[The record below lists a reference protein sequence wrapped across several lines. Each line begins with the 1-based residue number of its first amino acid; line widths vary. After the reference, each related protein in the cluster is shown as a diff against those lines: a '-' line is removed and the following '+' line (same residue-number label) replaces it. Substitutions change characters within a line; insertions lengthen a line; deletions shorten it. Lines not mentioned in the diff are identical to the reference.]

1 MTAEAEPVAQTV
13 LRALDT
19 GLERWISENGK
30 GSRSAG
36 ARLRKAIQEV
46 RERNEHATG
55 AILGLLRN
63 VGELAPV
70 LLIIDEFGKNLE
82 AFARESQ
89 DSDLFLLQEIAE
101 IAGGA
106 KPAPVFTL
114 TLQHLAWD
122 EYASDA
128 SRAQR
133 REWAKIQGRF
143 EDIAFVESSTQVR
156 ALIARG
162 IQHADDRPFSD
173 AVVAWSRTQHARLR
187 ELGIVALRLL
197 INRQAGPG
205 AEQVA
210 RSAD

>member
-19 GLERWISENGK
+19 GLERWISENRM

-36 ARLRKAIQEV
+36 ARLRKAVQGA
-46 RERNEHATG
+46 RERSEHASG

-89 DSDLFLLQEIAE
+89 GSDLFLLQEIAE
-101 IAGGA
+101 LAGGA
-106 KPAPVFTL
+106 NASPVFTL

-162 IQHADDRPFSD
+162 IQHADDRRVQRRSGRMVTNTARETARARD
-173 AVVAWSRTQHARLR
+173 SRAH
-187 ELGIVALRLL
+187 
-197 INRQAGPG
+197 
-205 AEQVA
+205 
-210 RSAD
+210 